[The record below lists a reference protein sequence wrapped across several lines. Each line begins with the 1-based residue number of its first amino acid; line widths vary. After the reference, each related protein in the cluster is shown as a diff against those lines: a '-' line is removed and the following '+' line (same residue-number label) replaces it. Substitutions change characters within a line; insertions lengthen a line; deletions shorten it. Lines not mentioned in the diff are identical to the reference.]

1 MIEYSI
7 EELKYYYNK
16 YDNDNV
22 KKDEMNEIDKLEN
35 TLSNIIDYDYTH
47 NNIYHIFPVVVCSFI
62 TSLLIGCF
70 IAVG

>member
-7 EELKYYYNK
+7 EELKYYYNT
-16 YDNDNV
+16 YDDV
-22 KKDEMNEIDKLEN
+22 KKDEKDEIDELEN

-47 NNIYHIFPVVVCSFI
+47 NNIYHIFPVVTCSFI

-70 IAVG
+70 VIAG